1 MDSIHDDY
9 LQIRE
14 RIKKKLDGLPP
25 DSEQAKFLQTELEV
39 INQKLGLLQGLSQIY
54 FQRYFFFFLSIQPQ
68 MVKSKVKSI
77 FMSV

>member
-54 FQRYFFFFLSIQPQ
+54 FQRYFFLSIQPLR
-68 MVKSKVKSI
+68 VKRKVKNL
-77 FMSV
+77 FVSV